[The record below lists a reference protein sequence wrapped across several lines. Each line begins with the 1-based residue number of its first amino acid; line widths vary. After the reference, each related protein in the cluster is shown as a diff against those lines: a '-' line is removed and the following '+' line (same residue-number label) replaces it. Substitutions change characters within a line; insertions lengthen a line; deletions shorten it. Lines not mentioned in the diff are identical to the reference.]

1 MSGNGKHEVIMAG
14 IGGKGVLLA
23 GQLLT
28 YAAMEH
34 YTSVTWSPT
43 YYTLMRSGPS
53 ECTVVLSDHNIASPM
68 VSRAGC
74 VIIFEPSQLQDFLVR
89 VMPGGILLCESA
101 GLPPVGRTDIRI
113 VKIPATEMAMGLGG
127 PQAANFILLGAYV
140 GLTDALPPELLEAQI
155 DQRFPVG
162 SRARELN
169 RHAFQAG
176 LEFGQKTP
184 S

>member
-1 MSGNGKHEVIMAG
+1 
-14 IGGKGVLLA
+14 
-23 GQLLT
+23 
-28 YAAMEH
+28 
-34 YTSVTWSPT
+34 
-43 YYTLMRSGPS
+43 
-53 ECTVVLSDHNIASPM
+53 M

-140 GLTDALPPELLEAQI
+140 GLIDALPPELLEAQI

-162 SRARELN
+162 SRLRELN